1 MFLGHL
7 LNILKKLVCQVSD
20 ETADSNVSHVSGS
33 SEMDHIRELKGR
45 QVGVVMQEQAKDP
58 APSQQPPPHTNGR
71 DTRLWRDVVKFG
83 TIVKKQTRVVS
94 PLFTTT
100 TRLGS
105 TCGGGSRY
113 SSMFK

>member
-83 TIVKKQTRVVS
+83 TIVKKQPRVVS
-94 PLFTTT
+94 PLFTT